1 MEMHTHP
8 QSSTETPS
16 HIDPVCGMTV
26 NPDKGIGP
34 FVHAGT
40 AFYFCCQGCLKKFQ
54 ADPEKYLH
62 PRSASSVANTAAAP
76 ALVQL
81 GGLARSRPPVTKSVA
96 HYVCP
101 MDPDVVSDKP
111 GPCPKCGMALELAL
125 PVPMVRRS
133 QVRYTCPMD
142 PEVVSDQPGP
152 CPKCGMALEAMD
164 VPAGPETENPELRD
178 MLRRFIVAA
187 ILAVPVLVLAM
198 LADFRVATLHG
209 ATWVNW
215 VNMLLSAPVVLW
227 CGWPFFVRAWLS
239 VKTWNLNM
247 FSLIGLGIGVAWAYS
262 LVATVAPG
270 LFPAGFRSHSGVVG
284 TYFEAAAVITTL
296 VLMGQVLELRARG
309 KTGAAIRQLLDLAPK
324 TARRIGADHQEM
336 DISVEAIE
344 VGDVLRVRPGE
355 KVPVDGVVLEGHS
368 AVDESM
374 ISGEPVPVAKT
385 AGDKLIGATVNGTG
399 SLVMQAQKV
408 GAETM
413 LSQIVA
419 LVAQAQRSR
428 APIQRLADKVAGIF
442 VPVVVACALITFVLW
457 AWLGPRPSLAYALVN
472 AVAVVVIACPC
483 ALGLATPMSIMV
495 GVGRAA
501 KAGILIKNAEVL
513 ERMERIDT
521 LCLDKTG
528 TLTQGRPQ
536 VVAIEASNDGLVDE
550 MLALAAAL
558 EKASEHPLSAAIV
571 RAAEDRHLTIPVA
584 QAVESIS
591 GKGIAGQVHGRN
603 VAVGNLALMEQLG
616 VGLAGMRE
624 KCADLQTQGR
634 TVMLVAVDSRLL
646 GYVAVMDPLRPG
658 AATLVAQLK
667 AQGLTVVMITGDSRV
682 AAQAVAADLGIDTL
696 EAGVLPHGKDQ
707 VVRRWQQQG
716 RKVAMAGDGIND
728 APALAQADVGI
739 AMGTGT
745 DVAIATAGVTLL
757 HGDLSG
763 IVRARALSRA
773 TMRNIRQNLFWAFA
787 YNLLG
792 IPLAAGVFY
801 PVSGL
806 LLSPMIAAAAMSFS
820 SVFVITNALRLHR
833 VRL

>member
-1 MEMHTHP
+1 MDMQIDSPVGGQAAT
-8 QSSTETPS
+8 
-16 HIDPVCGMTV
+16 HIDPVCGMKV
-26 NPDKGIGP
+26 NLAKAAGSLA
-34 FVHAGT
+34 HAGIT
-40 AFYFCCQGCLKKFQ
+40 YYFCCQGCLGKFR

-62 PRSASSVANTAAAP
+62 QRAAAAVVKP
-76 ALVQL
+76 VATPPPLVQL
-81 GGLARSRPPVTKSVA
+81 GGLARPRPPVTKPAA

-101 MDPDVVSDKP
+101 MDPDVQSDQP
-111 GPCPKCGMALELAL
+111 GPCPKCGMALELAQ
-125 PVPMVRRS
+125 PGPAARRS
-133 QVRYTCPMD
+133 RVRYTCPMD
-142 PEVVSDQPGP
+142 PEVISDQPGP

-164 VPAGPETENPELRD
+164 VSAVAEPENPELRD
-178 MLRRFIVAA
+178 MLRRFIVAVV
-187 ILAVPVLVLAM
+187 LAAPVLVLAM

-215 VNMLLSAPVVLW
+215 VNMFLSTPVVLW
-227 CGWPFFVRAWLS
+227 CGWPFFVRAWVS
-239 VKTWNLNM
+239 AKTWNLNM

-262 LVATVAPG
+262 VVATVAPG
-270 LFPAGFRSHSGVVG
+270 LFPAGFRSHGVVG
-284 TYFEAAAVITTL
+284 TYFEAAAVITAL

-336 DISVEAIE
+336 DISVESIE

-368 AVDESM
+368 VVDESM

-385 AGDKLIGATVNGTG
+385 TGDKLIGATVNGTG

-442 VPVVVACALITFVLW
+442 VPVVVACALITFVIW
-457 AWLGPRPSLAYALVN
+457 AWLGPQPSLAYALVN

-501 KAGILIKNAEVL
+501 KAGMLIKNAEVL

-536 VVAIEASNDGLVDE
+536 VVAIEASDGGLVDE

-558 EKASEHPLSAAIV
+558 EKASEHTLSAAIV

-591 GKGIAGQVHGRN
+591 GKGIAGQVHGRS

-624 KCADLQTQGR
+624 KYADLQTQGR
-634 TVMLVAVDSRLL
+634 TVVLVAADSRLL
-646 GYVAVMDPLRPG
+646 GYVVVMDPVRPG
-658 AATLVAQLK
+658 AAALVAQLK

-682 AAQAVAADLGIDTL
+682 AAQAVAADLGIDTF
-696 EAGVLPHGKDQ
+696 EAGVLPQGKDQ
-707 VVRRWQQQG
+707 VVRRLQQQG